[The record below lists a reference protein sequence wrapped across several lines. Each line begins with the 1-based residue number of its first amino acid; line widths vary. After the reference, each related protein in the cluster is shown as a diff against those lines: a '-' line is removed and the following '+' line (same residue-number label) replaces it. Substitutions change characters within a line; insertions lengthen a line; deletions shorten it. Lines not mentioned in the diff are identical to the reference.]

1 MKKLYAYALAVAAAC
16 AAAPTAGATVSDV
29 PEGWEY
35 AGTGSYTD
43 DAVANFLMFG
53 SLTYDVE
60 FIRNVENPSLYRI
73 VAPYGPAYAAKF
85 EEEIGKALNETQ
97 YDANSEHYLE
107 FDITDPADVKMPNC
121 TTGCSWGYG
130 EIQIGVVTGRKLTL
144 ADGVI
149 TAPMNGLGYLD
160 DSGFYYANQLGEF
173 KIVLPASAGI
183 GAVEADSTAPVEY
196 FNLQGM
202 PIEQPAP
209 GTVCIRRQGSKAT
222 KIIVK

>member
-1 MKKLYAYALAVAAAC
+1 
-16 AAAPTAGATVSDV
+16 
-29 PEGWEY
+29 
-35 AGTGSYTD
+35 
-43 DAVANFLMFG
+43 
-53 SLTYDVE
+53 
-60 FIRNVENPSLYRI
+60 
-73 VAPYGPAYAAKF
+73 
-85 EEEIGKALNETQ
+85 
-97 YDANSEHYLE
+97 
-107 FDITDPADVKMPNC
+107 MPNC
-121 TTGCSWGYG
+121 NTGCSWGYG

-149 TAPMNGLGYLD
+149 TAPVNGMGYLD

-183 GAVEADSTAPVEY
+183 GGVEADSTAPVEY